1 MSVKK
6 SILMH
11 RYKISIEYKGTD
23 YVGWQRQDNGL
34 SIQESLENAIKQ
46 LTAEKVDVFGAGRTD
61 SGVHALN
68 QVAHFDLKKC
78 IELDS
83 IRDGLNQYLRPQPIA
98 IINVDTVSRD
108 FHARFSAKQ
117 REYSYKIVN
126 RRAPLTIDQGMAWVL
141 HKNLNITN
149 MKAAAVFFIGKHN
162 LGAFRSVNC
171 QSKTSIKTIDEV
183 EIKNIDHSIFINVKA
198 KSFLHSQVRIMV
210 GTLVYVG
217 EGKIEP
223 KEIKNIIQIADRK
236 NAGPTAPAEGLYLTN
251 VFY

>member
-1 MSVKK
+1 
-6 SILMH
+6 MH
-11 RYKISIEYKGTD
+11 RYKISIEYKGTN

-46 LTAEKVDVFGAGRTD
+46 LTAEKADVFGAGRTD
-61 SGVHALN
+61 AGVHALN
-68 QVAHFDLKKC
+68 QVAHFDLKKSM
-78 IELDS
+78 ELDS

-98 IINVDTVSRD
+98 IIKANEVSD
-108 FHARFSAKQ
+108 NFHARFSAKQ
-117 REYSYKIVN
+117 RQYSYKIIN
-126 RRAPLTIDQGMAWVL
+126 RRAPLTIDQNMAWVL
-141 HKNLNITN
+141 HKELNIL
-149 MKAAAVFFIGKHN
+149 KKKEAAFFFIGKHN

-183 EIKNIDHSIFINVKA
+183 EVKNIGHNIFINVKA

-223 KEIKNIIQIADRK
+223 KEIKTIIKIADRK
-236 NAGPTAPAEGLYLTN
+236 NAGPTAPAEGLYLAN
-251 VFY
+251 VIY

>member
-1 MSVKK
+1 
-6 SILMH
+6 MH
-11 RYKISIEYKGTD
+11 RYKINVEYKGTD
-23 YVGWQRQDNGL
+23 YVGWQRQDNGM
-34 SIQESLENAIKQ
+34 SIQESLEKAIKQ
-46 LTAEKVDVFGAGRTD
+46 LTSEKVDVFGAGRTD

-68 QVAHFDLKKC
+68 QVAHFDLKKN

-98 IINVDTVSRD
+98 IIKVNEVSSN

-126 RRAPLTIDQGMAWVL
+126 RRSPLTVDQGMAWVL
-141 HKNLNITN
+141 HKKLNIAK
-149 MKAAAVFFIGKHN
+149 MKKAAALFIGKHD

-183 EIKNIDHSIFINVKA
+183 EIKDIDQKIFINVKA

-217 EGKIEP
+217 ECKIEP
-223 KEIKNIIQIADRK
+223 KEINNIIKIADRK